1 MSNTTN
7 QSIAILMTALD
18 RLVFETMHLTSC
30 ARDAINQG
38 ERNQAIGTILP
49 AEAKLEAAN
58 ALLRTIL
65 VLHREIA

>member
-7 QSIAILMTALD
+7 QSLESLITVLD
-18 RLVFETMHLTSC
+18 RLVFETLHLTTC
-30 ARDAINQG
+30 AREAIGQG

-65 VLHREIA
+65 VMHREAT